1 MRKMMSMVEAVEGL
15 QSGNAWEILM
25 SLSKV
30 RARRV
35 ANELG
40 LDVPARVW
48 RMRKGAAIAAMIE
61 AMNAAAAEASIPAG
75 VALKD
80 TEFEFTYEDKTWTI
94 IVSAWEKYG
103 HRRLYI
109 SRPRAGRKD
118 SFGWFDANTN
128 QFSDES
134 GKTSFGEALRPVFMA
149 HLSEM
154 WAA

>member
-1 MRKMMSMVEAVEGL
+1 MKKMMSMVEAIEAMK
-15 QSGNAWEILM
+15 SGNAWEILM
-25 SLSKV
+25 SISKI

-40 LDVPARVW
+40 LDIPARVW
-48 RMRKGAAIAAMIE
+48 RMKKGAAIAAMIE

-75 VALKD
+75 VTLKD
-80 TEFEFTYEDKTWTI
+80 AEFEFTYEDKTWTI

>member
-1 MRKMMSMVEAVEGL
+1 MKKMMSMVEAIEAL
-15 QSGNAWEILM
+15 ESGNAWEILM
-25 SLSKV
+25 SISKV

-35 ANELG
+35 SNELG
-40 LDVPARVW
+40 LDIPARVW
-48 RMRKGAAIAAMIE
+48 RMKKGQAIAAMIE
-61 AMNAAAAEASIPAG
+61 PMNAAASEDTIPAG
-75 VALKD
+75 ATLKD
-80 TEFEFTYEDKTWTI
+80 AEFEFTYEGKTWTI

-128 QFSDES
+128 TFSDES